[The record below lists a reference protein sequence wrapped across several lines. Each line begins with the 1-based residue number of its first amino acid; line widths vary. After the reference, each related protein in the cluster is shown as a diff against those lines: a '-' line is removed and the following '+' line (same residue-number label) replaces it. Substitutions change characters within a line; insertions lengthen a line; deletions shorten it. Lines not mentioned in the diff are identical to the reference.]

1 MRCKALAAALTCA
14 ISWLPGC
21 RFASQEQPAE
31 RHERLVSLS
40 KQYSEIIYA
49 LGAQQDLVGVDLS
62 STYPPELKAVPTVGY
77 HRALSVEG
85 LVAVKPTL
93 ILHDN
98 NIGPEH
104 VVRQLEQLKIPMK
117 VFANKGA
124 DLASTQA
131 LITEMG
137 AYFHKEARAAEVNAK
152 LAADFAKALQPAADA
167 GPEPRPKVMVIH
179 FGQASNVY
187 LVMTSAGTA
196 GKMVEWAGGEMA
208 VKPVGGKG
216 MVQLSPEVVAAADP
230 DVLLLTDFGYDKL
243 GSPEQIKTGLPG
255 ISSTKAARSGR
266 IFRVEE
272 HDLVYFG
279 PRTGENILKLQ
290 GLLRA
295 APPHAQ

>member
-1 MRCKALAAALTCA
+1 MKTLLLRAALAATLLV
-14 ISWLPGC
+14 SGC
-21 RFASQEQPAE
+21 RFANQEQPGP
-31 RHERLVSLS
+31 RHERLISLS

-62 STYPPELKAVPTVGY
+62 STYPPEIKSLPTVGY
-77 HRALSVEG
+77 HRALAVEG

-93 ILHDN
+93 ILHDD

-117 VFANKGA
+117 VFGSKGA

-137 AYFHKEARAAEVNAK
+137 AYFHKEARAAELNAK
-152 LAADFAKALQPAADA
+152 LAADLAKALAPETSDFGAAA
-167 GPEPRPKVMVIH
+167 KPKVMVIH
-179 FGQASNVY
+179 FGRAMNVY
-187 LVMTSAGTA
+187 LVMTSQGMA

-208 VKPVGGKG
+208 VKPEGGKG

-243 GSPEQIKTGLPG
+243 GTPEQIKTGLPG
-255 ISSTKAARSGR
+255 ISSTKAARTGR
-266 IFRVEE
+266 IYRIEE

-279 PRTGENILKLQ
+279 PRTGENVLKLQ
-290 GLLRA
+290 ALLH
-295 APPHAQ
+295 APAPHAQ